1 MRKDSKKNIPY
12 EKIVLPN
19 KLTVFFI
26 DFPIIKSFYA
36 YLYVKTGAACEKP
49 HQSGISHFLE
59 HLIHEDDKQNGDKS
73 LLEKIE
79 EEGMYQN
86 AATNL
91 FGTYFYIASHHSKQ
105 ETAINFIYQ
114 LVFGRELAENRLN
127 HVKNIILHEIRD
139 YNANPYKKFTRTF
152 FEKRV
157 KKKTIYHNPILGNE
171 ETVKQ
176 FTKEQVI
183 AWKEKNYQPANIVL
197 SFFGNINKEKIL
209 KIIASNFAQLKNT
222 DQSIKLPKPK
232 VEYSDYLIYHQQ
244 EKNEQIEFTLSFPA
258 FGYKE
263 TSIKNFVSLWFLKYL
278 LVGARS
284 SRLYKKLKKEKS
296 LIYYLIGGRSLFPYL
311 GSFQIIGSVSK
322 NNLALVISL
331 IKKEIEKI
339 KNNQINEA
347 ELTIAKNL
355 YQRDIITFNFE
366 TPLQIYEW
374 VVGQYITK
382 NKIYLPDDFIN
393 ISNKI
398 SVDDIHDVAR
408 KIFDFTKLNIGLY
421 GNLKDEE
428 IKRVDEIFIALINAS
443 LKKKERGSGI

>member
-91 FGTYFYIASHHSKQ
+91 FGTYFYIASHHNSKQ
-105 ETAINFIYQ
+105 ETAINFLYQ
-114 LVFGRELAENRLN
+114 LVFGRELAENRLD
-127 HVKNIILHEIRD
+127 HVKNIILQEIRD
-139 YNANPYKKFTRTF
+139 DNADPYKKFTRTF

-157 KKKTIYHNPILGNE
+157 KKKTIYHNSILGNE

-183 AWKEKNYQPANIVL
+183 AWKEKNYQPANIIL

-222 DQSIKLPKPK
+222 DQSIKLTKPK

-263 TSIKNFVSLWFLKYL
+263 TSIKNFVALWL
-278 LVGARS
+278 LNYILIGQRS
-284 SRLYKKLKKEKS
+284 SRVNKKLKQEKS
-296 LIYYLIGGRSLFPYL
+296 LIYYINGGFSSYPDVGVFNFY
-311 GSFQIIGSVSK
+311 GSVSK

-339 KNNQINEA
+339 KNDQINEA

-366 TPLQIYEW
+366 TPSQIYYW
-374 VVGQYITK
+374 VVSQYIK
-382 NKIYLPDDFIN
+382 QKKIYLPDDFIN

-398 SVDDIHDVAR
+398 SIHDIRSVAG
-408 KIFDFTKLNIGLY
+408 KIFDFKKLNVGLY

-428 IKRVDEIFIALINAS
+428 IKKVDEIF
-443 LKKKERGSGI
+443 K